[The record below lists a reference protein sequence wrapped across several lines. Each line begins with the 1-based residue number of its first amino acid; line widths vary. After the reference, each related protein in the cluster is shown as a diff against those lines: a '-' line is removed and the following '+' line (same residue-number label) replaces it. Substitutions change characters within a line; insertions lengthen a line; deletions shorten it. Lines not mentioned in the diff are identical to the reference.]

1 MSKIYKKLDIA
12 FVVFIFGIFY
22 VYLLQQFSKVFV
34 YYDDY
39 GYLSLSYGNIVENV
53 NGPSYT
59 FKQLLQFLKGNY
71 WVANGRLLCVF

>member
-39 GYLSLSYGNIVENV
+39 GYL
-53 NGPSYT
+53 
-59 FKQLLQFLKGNY
+59 
-71 WVANGRLLCVF
+71 